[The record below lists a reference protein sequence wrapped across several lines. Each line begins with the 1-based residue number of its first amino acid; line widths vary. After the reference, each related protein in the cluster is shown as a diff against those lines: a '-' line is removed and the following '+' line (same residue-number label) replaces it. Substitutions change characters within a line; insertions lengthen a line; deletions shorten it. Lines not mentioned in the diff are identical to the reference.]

1 MSWKKDSGGSRK
13 KKKYLKGYR
22 SLDVRLPEQFSL
34 VEELKESHAVS
45 LVCDVFAMC
54 LGLIAAATSIG
65 LRDLVCHVLSR
76 SNCWARLER
85 RIKTAMVRQVLELL
99 RPSLPTGGRGVPL
112 SRYRATPLMKEL
124 KLVSCEIPSHGYK
137 KANQEHIAILNRL
150 DREFAV
156 AEPNKIWCG
165 DVTYIWTGQRW
176 AYLAVVLDLFAHAPI
191 GWAMSL
197 SPDSVLTSQ
206 ALNIAFES

>member
-1 MSWKKDSGGSRK
+1 
-13 KKKYLKGYR
+13 
-22 SLDVRLPEQFSL
+22 
-34 VEELKESHAVS
+34 
-45 LVCDVFAMC
+45 
-54 LGLIAAATSIG
+54 
-65 LRDLVCHVLSR
+65 
-76 SNCWARLER
+76 
-85 RIKTAMVRQVLELL
+85 
-99 RPSLPTGGRGVPL
+99 
-112 SRYRATPLMKEL
+112 MKEL

>member
-1 MSWKKDSGGSRK
+1 
-13 KKKYLKGYR
+13 
-22 SLDVRLPEQFSL
+22 
-34 VEELKESHAVS
+34 
-45 LVCDVFAMC
+45 
-54 LGLIAAATSIG
+54 
-65 LRDLVCHVLSR
+65 
-76 SNCWARLER
+76 
-85 RIKTAMVRQVLELL
+85 MVRQVLELL

-137 KANQEHIAILNRL
+137 KANQERIAILNRL